1 MEKVRASGACFN
13 CLRKGHG
20 SRECLSTKSC
30 QKCQKRHHTQLHND
44 EVKQEP
50 KPNISVLVQD
60 AKMPRSDL
68 TKESYFGSSAATEIP
83 TTSFS
88 CNYAHS
94 TKTVFLLTAV
104 VKVLDKNDQPHS
116 CRVLLDSGSQV
127 NFVTDE
133 FASRIGS
140 QRHRVSVPI
149 RGINDVKTVANDK
162 VVVKFRSR
170 ITDYQAQV
178 QCLVTP
184 NVTGVIPASK
194 VDTSSWN
201 IPFGVQLADPE
212 FYKPKKIDMLLGAE
226 LFFQLLRPGHIKLDD
241 EFPDLH
247 ETTLGW
253 VVAGVFRGKSMESQ
267 VQHSFIASLD
277 EVEEAIQRFWQ
288 IEEVPTVSPLTSE
301 EQECEAHF
309 VATHQRTSDGRYMV
323 RLPFRANVKEVSDCR
338 SVALKRFQMLQH
350 RLQRDLDLKEQ
361 YIQFMREYEELG
373 HCREIQEEKDDPNQ
387 QYYYL
392 PHHAI
397 LRPSSSTTKCRVV
410 FDASA
415 KPTEA
420 SLSLND
426 VLQVGAT
433 IQKELYDIMLK
444 FCTHRIA
451 FTADVP
457 KMYRQINMHP
467 QDTPFLRVFWRE
479 QPYDKIRVL
488 ELTTVTYGTAAA
500 PFQATRCLKQ
510 LAEDEAFDFP
520 VGARIVKE
528 DFYVDDV
535 LSGADSLA
543 AAIEAADQL
552 RGIMKKGGF
561 SLHKWCSNSKPFLE
575 HIPKD
580 QQEQLNGLEE
590 SGPNSAI
597 KVLGLLWDPR
607 DDIFRI
613 AKPVQ
618 RDIQHRA
625 TKRIIYSEVAKL
637 FDPLGLISPVIVV
650 AKLLVQQLWKC
661 KVAWDDPV
669 NQEIQDAWD
678 KFSSALSALEK
689 ISIPRRIT
697 FNDAICYELHGFADA
712 SALAYGACIYI
723 RSIFAD
729 GSAKLKLV
737 TSKSKVAPLHELSTP
752 GRNYVLLYC

>member
-1 MEKVRASGACFN
+1 
-13 CLRKGHG
+13 
-20 SRECLSTKSC
+20 
-30 QKCQKRHHTQLHND
+30 
-44 EVKQEP
+44 
-50 KPNISVLVQD
+50 
-60 AKMPRSDL
+60 
-68 TKESYFGSSAATEIP
+68 
-83 TTSFS
+83 
-88 CNYAHS
+88 
-94 TKTVFLLTAV
+94 
-104 VKVLDKNDQPHS
+104 
-116 CRVLLDSGSQV
+116 
-127 NFVTDE
+127 
-133 FASRIGS
+133 
-140 QRHRVSVPI
+140 
-149 RGINDVKTVANDK
+149 
-162 VVVKFRSR
+162 
-170 ITDYQAQV
+170 
-178 QCLVTP
+178 
-184 NVTGVIPASK
+184 
-194 VDTSSWN
+194 
-201 IPFGVQLADPE
+201 
-212 FYKPKKIDMLLGAE
+212 
-226 LFFQLLRPGHIKLDD
+226 
-241 EFPDLH
+241 
-247 ETTLGW
+247 
-253 VVAGVFRGKSMESQ
+253 
-267 VQHSFIASLD
+267 
-277 EVEEAIQRFWQ
+277 
-288 IEEVPTVSPLTSE
+288 
-301 EQECEAHF
+301 
-309 VATHQRTSDGRYMV
+309 
-323 RLPFRANVKEVSDCR
+323 
-338 SVALKRFQMLQH
+338 
-350 RLQRDLDLKEQ
+350 
-361 YIQFMREYEELG
+361 MREYEELG

-510 LAEDEAFDFP
+510 LAEDESFDFP

-712 SALAYGACIYI
+712 SALAYVHPTQPE
-723 RSIFAD
+723 
-729 GSAKLKLV
+729 LV
-737 TSKSKVAPLHELSTP
+737 TVIAPTATMEP
-752 GRNYVLLYC
+752 GRTAASWLRSVRGSGKL